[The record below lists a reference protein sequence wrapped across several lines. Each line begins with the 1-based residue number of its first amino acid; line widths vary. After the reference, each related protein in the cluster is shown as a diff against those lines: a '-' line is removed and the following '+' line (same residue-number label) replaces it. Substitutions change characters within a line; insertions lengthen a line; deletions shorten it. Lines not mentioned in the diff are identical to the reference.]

1 MYHADG
7 WLMVLGVLL
16 SLALVGG
23 LVWYVNSVIPK
34 ALDERQWLTRFVA
47 LVLTVF
53 LGVFVADLLVS
64 WDVQLLSNEL
74 RVGLFELIKS
84 IVLVVFGYQ
93 FGARGQAETPP
104 APPRATAYLAP
115 LGPAAAAVT
124 PMVQATRSSSSKR
137 SSTGAP
143 AQRAAPSPPREPR

>member
-1 MYHADG
+1 MYQSEH
-7 WLMVLGVLL
+7 WMMVLGVAL
-16 SLALVGG
+16 SLALIGG

-53 LGVFVADLLVS
+53 LGVFVADLVVS

-93 FGARGQAETPP
+93 FGARGQTEVQPKPPESEPPAET
-104 APPRATAYLAP
+104 
-115 LGPAAAAVT
+115 
-124 PMVQATRSSSSKR
+124 
-137 SSTGAP
+137 
-143 AQRAAPSPPREPR
+143 

>member
-1 MYHADG
+1 MYQADA
-7 WLMVLGVLL
+7 WLMVVGVLL
-16 SLALVGG
+16 SLALIGL

-53 LGVFVADLLVS
+53 LGVFVADLVVS

-93 FGARGQAETPP
+93 FGARGGQTSEQPKAPESEPPAET
-104 APPRATAYLAP
+104 
-115 LGPAAAAVT
+115 
-124 PMVQATRSSSSKR
+124 
-137 SSTGAP
+137 
-143 AQRAAPSPPREPR
+143 

>member
-1 MYHADG
+1 MYQTDH
-7 WLMVLGVLL
+7 WLMVLGVAL
-16 SLALVGG
+16 SLSLIVL

-34 ALDERQWLTRFVA
+34 TLDERQWLTRFVA

-53 LGVFVADLLVS
+53 LGVFVADLVVS

-93 FGARGQAETPP
+93 FGARGQAQEQPKPPESEPP
-104 APPRATAYLAP
+104 AET
-115 LGPAAAAVT
+115 
-124 PMVQATRSSSSKR
+124 
-137 SSTGAP
+137 
-143 AQRAAPSPPREPR
+143 

>member
-1 MYHADG
+1 MYQSDH
-7 WLMVLGVLL
+7 WMMVLGVVL
-16 SLALVGG
+16 SLGLVGG

-34 ALDERQWLTRFVA
+34 TLDERQWLTRFVA

-53 LGVFVADLLVS
+53 LGVFVADLVVS

-104 APPRATAYLAP
+104 KPPESEP
-115 LGPAAAAVT
+115 PADT
-124 PMVQATRSSSSKR
+124 
-137 SSTGAP
+137 
-143 AQRAAPSPPREPR
+143 

>member
-1 MYHADG
+1 MYHSDS
-7 WLMVLGVLL
+7 WLMIVGVAL
-16 SLALVGG
+16 SLFLIGG

-53 LGVFVADLLVS
+53 LGVFVADLVVS

-93 FGARGQAETPP
+93 FGARGQAEAQPKPTESEPP
-104 APPRATAYLAP
+104 ADT
-115 LGPAAAAVT
+115 
-124 PMVQATRSSSSKR
+124 
-137 SSTGAP
+137 
-143 AQRAAPSPPREPR
+143 

>member
-1 MYHADG
+1 MYQSDH
-7 WLMVLGVLL
+7 WMMVLGVVL
-16 SLALVGG
+16 SLGLVGG

-53 LGVFVADLLVS
+53 LGVFVADLVVS

-93 FGARGQAETPP
+93 FGARGPAPEVQPKPTESEPP
-104 APPRATAYLAP
+104 ADT
-115 LGPAAAAVT
+115 
-124 PMVQATRSSSSKR
+124 
-137 SSTGAP
+137 
-143 AQRAAPSPPREPR
+143 

>member
-1 MYHADG
+1 MYQADH
-7 WLMVLGVLL
+7 WLMVLGVVL
-16 SLALVGG
+16 SLGLVGG

-93 FGARGQAETPP
+93 FGARGTSVTDPQKPTEPPKPEEQPKPEEPSAQAEP
-104 APPRATAYLAP
+104 
-115 LGPAAAAVT
+115 
-124 PMVQATRSSSSKR
+124 
-137 SSTGAP
+137 
-143 AQRAAPSPPREPR
+143 

>member
-1 MYHADG
+1 MYHADA
-7 WLMVLGVLL
+7 WLMVVGVAL
-16 SLALVGG
+16 SLFLIGG

-53 LGVFVADLLVS
+53 LGVFVADLVVS
-64 WDVQLLSNEL
+64 WDEQLLSNEL

-93 FGARGQAETPP
+93 FGARGQTDPALKPVEPSVPEPP
-104 APPRATAYLAP
+104 ADT
-115 LGPAAAAVT
+115 
-124 PMVQATRSSSSKR
+124 
-137 SSTGAP
+137 
-143 AQRAAPSPPREPR
+143 

>member
-1 MYHADG
+1 MYHSESFM
-7 WLMVLGVLL
+7 MVLGVVL
-16 SLALVGG
+16 SLSLVGA

-53 LGVFVADLLVS
+53 LGVFVADLIVS

-93 FGARGQAETPP
+93 FGARGSESKPP
-104 APPRATAYLAP
+104 PEA
-115 LGPAAAAVT
+115 
-124 PMVQATRSSSSKR
+124 
-137 SSTGAP
+137 
-143 AQRAAPSPPREPR
+143 

>member
-1 MYHADG
+1 MYHADA
-7 WLMVLGVLL
+7 WMMVLGVLL

-53 LGVFVADLLVS
+53 LGVFVADLVVS

-93 FGARGQAETPP
+93 FGARGQAETQPKPPESEPP
-104 APPRATAYLAP
+104 AET
-115 LGPAAAAVT
+115 
-124 PMVQATRSSSSKR
+124 
-137 SSTGAP
+137 
-143 AQRAAPSPPREPR
+143 

>member
-1 MYHADG
+1 MYQSDH
-7 WLMVLGVLL
+7 WMMVLGVVL
-16 SLALVGG
+16 SLGLVGA

-53 LGVFVADLLVS
+53 LGVFVADLVVS

-104 APPRATAYLAP
+104 KPPESEP
-115 LGPAAAAVT
+115 PADT
-124 PMVQATRSSSSKR
+124 
-137 SSTGAP
+137 
-143 AQRAAPSPPREPR
+143 

>member
-1 MYHADG
+1 MYQADH
-7 WLMVLGVLL
+7 WLMVLGVVL
-16 SLALVGG
+16 SLGLVSG

-93 FGARGQAETPP
+93 FGARGTPGLESPKPLDPPKPEEQPEQAEP
-104 APPRATAYLAP
+104 
-115 LGPAAAAVT
+115 
-124 PMVQATRSSSSKR
+124 
-137 SSTGAP
+137 
-143 AQRAAPSPPREPR
+143 

>member
-1 MYHADG
+1 MYQADA
-7 WLMVLGVLL
+7 WLMVVGVLL
-16 SLALVGG
+16 SLALIGL

-53 LGVFVADLLVS
+53 LGVFVADLVVS

-93 FGARGQAETPP
+93 FGARGQADAQPKAPESEPP
-104 APPRATAYLAP
+104 AET
-115 LGPAAAAVT
+115 
-124 PMVQATRSSSSKR
+124 
-137 SSTGAP
+137 
-143 AQRAAPSPPREPR
+143 

>member
-1 MYHADG
+1 MYHADA

-53 LGVFVADLLVS
+53 LGVFVADLVVS

-93 FGARGQAETPP
+93 FGARGPAAETPP
-104 APPRATAYLAP
+104 RPPESEP
-115 LGPAAAAVT
+115 PADA
-124 PMVQATRSSSSKR
+124 
-137 SSTGAP
+137 
-143 AQRAAPSPPREPR
+143 

>member
-1 MYHADG
+1 MYQSEH
-7 WLMVLGVLL
+7 WLMVLGVIF
-16 SLALVGG
+16 SLGLIGG
-23 LVWYVNSVIPK
+23 LVYYVNSVIPK

-53 LGVFVADLLVS
+53 LGVFVADLVVS

-93 FGARGQAETPP
+93 FGARGAGTEQPFKPTEQPANPVDPQEAEGQPP
-104 APPRATAYLAP
+104 
-115 LGPAAAAVT
+115 
-124 PMVQATRSSSSKR
+124 VQ
-137 SSTGAP
+137 P
-143 AQRAAPSPPREPR
+143 EP

>member
-1 MYHADG
+1 MYQSDH
-7 WLMVLGVLL
+7 WMMVLGVFL
-16 SLALVGG
+16 SLCLIGG

-53 LGVFVADLLVS
+53 LGVFVADLVVS

-93 FGARGQAETPP
+93 FGARGQSDAQPKAPESEPPAET
-104 APPRATAYLAP
+104 
-115 LGPAAAAVT
+115 
-124 PMVQATRSSSSKR
+124 
-137 SSTGAP
+137 
-143 AQRAAPSPPREPR
+143 

>member
-1 MYHADG
+1 MYHADA

-53 LGVFVADLLVS
+53 LGVFVADLVVS

-104 APPRATAYLAP
+104 KPPESEP
-115 LGPAAAAVT
+115 PAET
-124 PMVQATRSSSSKR
+124 
-137 SSTGAP
+137 
-143 AQRAAPSPPREPR
+143 

>member
-1 MYHADG
+1 
-7 WLMVLGVLL
+7 MVLGVLL
-16 SLALVGG
+16 SLGLVGG

-53 LGVFVADLLVS
+53 LGVFVADLIVS

-93 FGARGQAETPP
+93 FGARGTSAMDPQKPTEPPKPEEQPKPEEPSAQAEP
-104 APPRATAYLAP
+104 
-115 LGPAAAAVT
+115 
-124 PMVQATRSSSSKR
+124 
-137 SSTGAP
+137 
-143 AQRAAPSPPREPR
+143 

>member
-1 MYHADG
+1 MYHSDS
-7 WLMVLGVLL
+7 WLMIVGVSL
-16 SLALVGG
+16 SLFLIGG
-23 LVWYVNSVIPK
+23 LVWYVNSVIPT

-53 LGVFVADLLVS
+53 LGVFVADLVVS

-93 FGARGQAETPP
+93 FGARGQAETSPKPPESEPP
-104 APPRATAYLAP
+104 AET
-115 LGPAAAAVT
+115 
-124 PMVQATRSSSSKR
+124 
-137 SSTGAP
+137 
-143 AQRAAPSPPREPR
+143 

>member
-1 MYHADG
+1 MYQTDH
-7 WLMVLGVLL
+7 WLMVLGVAL
-16 SLALVGG
+16 SLSLIVL

-34 ALDERQWLTRFVA
+34 TLDERQWLTRFVA

-53 LGVFVADLLVS
+53 LGVFVADLVVS

-93 FGARGQAETPP
+93 FGARGQAEAQPKPP
-104 APPRATAYLAP
+104 E
-115 LGPAAAAVT
+115 
-124 PMVQATRSSSSKR
+124 Q
-137 SSTGAP
+137 
-143 AQRAAPSPPREPR
+143 QSPPEP